1 MVINSNDI
9 STEKNK
15 NTDRDRYHMIAIPIF
30 DRNDNANRGSNGN
43 HQTKTK

>member
-1 MVINSNDI
+1 MI
-9 STEKNK
+9 SVLKKIKILIGIGTM
-15 NTDRDRYHMIAIPIF
+15 MIAIPIF